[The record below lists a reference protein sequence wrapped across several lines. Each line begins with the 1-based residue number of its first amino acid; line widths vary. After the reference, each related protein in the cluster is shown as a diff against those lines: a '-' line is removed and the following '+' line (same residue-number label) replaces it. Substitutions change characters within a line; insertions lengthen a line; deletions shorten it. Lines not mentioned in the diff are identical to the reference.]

1 MQRGYVLDKGPDHG
15 TYVDHANDETHLERD
30 RADSDALHLDESA
43 ADDRDQDLDE
53 AEKEDLPLRIRV
65 ERNKEP

>member
-1 MQRGYVLDKGPDHG
+1 MDKGPDHG
-15 TYVDHANDETHLERD
+15 TYVDHADNEAHLERD
-30 RADSDALHLDESA
+30 RANSDALHLDESA

-65 ERNKEP
+65 ERNEEP